1 MAMILHETVEQVFE
15 RILKY
20 GITAVEV
27 IGAVIVFIYTFR
39 ALYKLLRGDHPGC
52 HSLLT
57 EGISTGLSFLL
68 GSEVL
73 NTIIAPDWS
82 AVGMTCAILMMR
94 AGMTLL
100 VHWENKMEAS
110 SAAEAAERE
119 LSAPKKREK

>member
-1 MAMILHETVEQVFE
+1 MHETIEQAFE
-15 RILKY
+15 KVLRY
-20 GITAVEV
+20 GITAVEI
-27 IGAVIVFIYTFR
+27 IGALIVFIYTFR
-39 ALYKLLRGDHPGC
+39 ALFCLLRKDHARC

-82 AVGMTCAILMMR
+82 AVGMTCAILLMR

-100 VHWENKMEAS
+100 VHWENKI
-110 SAAEAAERE
+110 SATSLEEAAERE
-119 LSAPKKREK
+119 LPPPKNTASE

>member
-1 MAMILHETVEQVFE
+1 MHETIEQLFE
-15 RILKY
+15 RFLRY
-20 GITAVEV
+20 GITAVEI

-39 ALYKLLRGDHPGC
+39 ALYQLIRKNHARC
-52 HSLLT
+52 HTLLT

-82 AVGMTCAILMMR
+82 AVGMTCAILLMR

-100 VHWENKMEAS
+100 VHWENKMEKLS
-110 SAAEAAERE
+110 HSAE
-119 LSAPKKREK
+119 